1 MSQVRYVTAA
11 DKVQLSELLLQR
23 LTEEGYSALMVELG
37 GEEFLP
43 RESLTAY
50 VLTETYDRFPGDV
63 ADSLGLHMRALIRGT
78 VIDRDDVDI
87 LGLRMLQLEV
97 REGFQLLADET
108 EVRIDEVSEADYDGT
123 AALQVI
129 AEGVTWVEIDEVDVR
144 EAIRGKPVQ
153 VAEEYLERHL
163 ALVQQ
168 PSVEISPEWWGRVP
182 WLPLRITVRISSVA
196 SSPD

>member
-1 MSQVRYVTAA
+1 
-11 DKVQLSELLLQR
+11 
-23 LTEEGYSALMVELG
+23 
-37 GEEFLP
+37 
-43 RESLTAY
+43 
-50 VLTETYDRFPGDV
+50 
-63 ADSLGLHMRALIRGT
+63 MRALVRGT

-123 AALQVI
+123 VALQVT
-129 AEGVTWVEIDEVDVR
+129 AEGVTWVEIDEVDLR

-182 WLPLRITVRISSVA
+182 WLSLRITVRISSVA